1 MDHISLA
8 IACLQDALDDT
19 HREANKA
26 FFASRFASF
35 GDFNRDEATIRN
47 ALAILIHLRP
57 PLPLSPEVNS
67 ESALVS

>member
-1 MDHISLA
+1 MDHVSLA
-8 IACLQDALDDT
+8 IACLQDALDDK

-35 GDFNRDEATIRN
+35 GDLNRDEATIRN

-57 PLPLSPEVNS
+57 PLPLSSKNRS
-67 ESALVS
+67 ESVVG